1 MSTMAMLHCVLRV
14 PPYRAALNNRSPQC
28 RLAPPSRLARVA
40 LLAVDDVLNGGTRIT
55 IAGEG
60 FARNQFNYGQGQENV
75 GNNVTLVS
83 DTRSYLCDM
92 HKDGTHEKQITCYTR
107 PMKAATYYVRVS
119 VDGAQLAMA
128 DYWTTVTV
136 YGKIFTAYFSST
148 ILTANSTNGITAKL
162 LRTYMGGVNCEVL
175 DELGNVKELVL
186 DGKYGE
192 KPTGHFKCSID
203 SKYIEVTEVTPSSG
217 GTEGGTFLH
226 IHGTGLDDTTDAAT
240 QVLVG
245 GAVCDIQ
252 SVTADEIVC
261 LTPKPLNSNTT
272 SFEGNRGW
280 RLEIWDLSKTL
291 NSNDLDE
298 IAAMNET
305 LDGYSVSYIEEA
317 KYVYSTQKH
326 VARLSGYFVAPDSGK
341 FAFFIKGKYAAKMYF
356 TAQNNRTEIARFT
369 TRKNDWQ
376 RAEVVTLN
384 KGNRYFVEIFV
395 SSTSRKDSE
404 IEVGVHRSN
413 APYNAAQTAW
423 GRDEK
428 QTITTSTDIQP
439 EIQEIDLSGWPA
451 TQAST
456 QEVQIIS
463 IVAMDTTSRFRVG
476 LSGVY
481 TNWLTVA
488 MSAKDLAKE
497 VSSLV
502 TVQPDTVSIKK
513 EQDGNT
519 YKFTVTFKSD
529 RGLWPLLSIMSS
541 EDSDLNVNVLQDTRG
556 VPSYKTVTFTYNGIK
571 APPVKVDAE
580 AAEVESSINSI
591 LSVKCPD
598 SIIKPPEDTT
608 YLMRDYE
615 DEFTGQY
622 YEHGDRVKSEE
633 AFCGH
638 TSLRS
643 GHSIKLFDKPVRLN
657 SHPWDSVDELFFR
670 QCVGDIKDVLSS
682 YIVKQIFL
690 SCMMIPLT
698 TT

>member
-1 MSTMAMLHCVLRV
+1 MDASKVV
-14 PPYRAALNNRSPQC
+14 GVSP
-28 RLAPPSRLARVA
+28 RYGS
-40 LLAVDDVLNGGTRIT
+40 LNGGTRIT

-60 FARNQFNYGQGQENV
+60 FARNQFNYGEGQENV

-119 VDGAQLAMA
+119 VDGVQLGMA
-128 DYWTTVTV
+128 DYCKNHPTGATCSFIVREKNTPNIQKLIPHSGTPGTTVTV
-136 YGKIFTAYFSST
+136 YGKIFTAYYSSN
-148 ILTANSTNGITAKL
+148 ILTAESTNGITAKL

-175 DELGNVKELVL
+175 DKLGNVSMPALNMLRVL
-186 DGKYGE
+186 SHDKICMFE
-192 KPTGHFKCSID
+192 SFA
-203 SKYIEVTEVTPSSG
+203 EVTEVTPSSG

-272 SFEGNRGW
+272 YFEGNRGW
-280 RLEIWDLSKTL
+280 RLEIWDLAKTVTL
-291 NSNDLDE
+291 SDLDE
-298 IAAMNET
+298 IAAMNDT

-317 KYVYSTQKH
+317 KYVHSNQKH
-326 VARLSGYFVAPDSGK
+326 VARLSGYFVAPNSGNFTFFIQGK
-341 FAFFIKGKYAAKMYF
+341 FAVKMYF
-356 TAQNNRTEIARFT
+356 TTQNNRTEIASFA
-369 TRKNDWQ
+369 TRTIGSQ

-384 KGNRYFVEIFV
+384 KGNSYFVEIFV
-395 SSTSRKDSE
+395 SSTNNIASE

-428 QTITTSTDIQP
+428 QTITTSTIVQP
-439 EIQEIDLSGWPA
+439 EIQEIDLSGWPE
-451 TQAST
+451 TQTST
-456 QEVQIIS
+456 QEVQTIS
-463 IVAMDTTSRFRVG
+463 IDTADVTSRFRVG
-476 LSGVY
+476 LNGVY
-481 TNWLTVA
+481 TNWLTVEV
-488 MSAKDLAKE
+488 SANDLAKE
-497 VSSLV
+497 LSSLV
-502 TVQPDTVSIKK
+502 TIQPDTVSVKK

-529 RGLWPLLSIMSS
+529 RGSWPLLSIMSS
-541 EDSDLNVNVLQDTRG
+541 ENTGLNVKVEQDTKG
-556 VPSYKTVTFTYNGIK
+556 VPSYKTITFTYSGIK
-571 APPVKVDAE
+571 APPVRVGAE
-580 AAEVESSINSI
+580 ATEVESSINS
-591 LSVKCPD
+591 LVSVKCPD

-622 YEHGDRVKSEE
+622 YEHGERVKSEE

-638 TSLRS
+638 TSLR
-643 GHSIKLFDKPVRLN
+643 HNNFIRLFDSQSRKPVRLN
-657 SHPWDSVDELFFR
+657 SYPWGMGYGLRFEQHTDASSVTRNWASTFS
-670 QCVGDIKDVLSS
+670 QHA
-682 YIVKQIFL
+682 
-690 SCMMIPLT
+690 
-698 TT
+698 